1 MFPLA
6 NLPVSK
12 PCNPVKDGVSQNI
25 SIIFN
30 VASDGFGGAGP
41 PPVFFCSFL
50 NPLNSFLAVLWR
62 FFHLSLISCVVLRA
76 TPTAFTA
83 EAISSQTRL
92 FLAFVTLLVNLLCK
106 ISIFSSYFSV
116 KTEISDAVKF
126 GLRDFLAGD
135 AILKTMD
142 DNVTSDFVMFLRI
155 INYNK
160 LT

>member
-1 MFPLA
+1 M
-6 NLPVSK
+6 
-12 PCNPVKDGVSQNI
+12 
-25 SIIFN
+25 
-30 VASDGFGGAGP
+30 
-41 PPVFFCSFL
+41 
-50 NPLNSFLAVLWR
+50 
-62 FFHLSLISCVVLRA
+62 
-76 TPTAFTA
+76 
-83 EAISSQTRL
+83 
-92 FLAFVTLLVNLLCK
+92 NLLCK

>member
-1 MFPLA
+1 MFPPA

-12 PCNPVKDGVSQNI
+12 PCNPVKDSISLNI

-30 VASDGFGGAGP
+30 VTSNGFGGAGP
-41 PPVFFCSFL
+41 LASLRLFFPMPTEL
-50 NPLNSFLAVLWR
+50 FLAVLWR

-76 TPTAFTA
+76 TLTAFSA
-83 EAISSQTRL
+83 AAISSQTRC
-92 FLAFVTLLVNLLCK
+92 FLAFLTLLVNLLCK
-106 ISIFSSYFSV
+106 ISMFSSYFSV

-126 GLRDFLAGD
+126 GLCDLLSGD

-142 DNVTSDFVMFLRI
+142 YNVTSDFVMFLCI

-160 LT
+160 LA

>member
-1 MFPLA
+1 M
-6 NLPVSK
+6 V
-12 PCNPVKDGVSQNI
+12 
-25 SIIFN
+25 
-30 VASDGFGGAGP
+30 
-41 PPVFFCSFL
+41 
-50 NPLNSFLAVLWR
+50 
-62 FFHLSLISCVVLRA
+62 

-83 EAISSQTRL
+83 EAISSQTR
-92 FLAFVTLLVNLLCK
+92 FFWAFVMLLVNLLCK

-126 GLRDFLAGD
+126 GLRDFFAGD

-142 DNVTSDFVMFLRI
+142 DNVTSDFVMFLCI